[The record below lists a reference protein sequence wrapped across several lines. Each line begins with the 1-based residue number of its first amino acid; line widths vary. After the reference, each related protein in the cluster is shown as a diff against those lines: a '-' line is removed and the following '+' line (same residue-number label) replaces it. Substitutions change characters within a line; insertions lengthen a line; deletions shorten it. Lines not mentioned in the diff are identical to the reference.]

1 MSEDN
6 LTKTSRYTL
15 NTLRFVVAL
24 FLSSLTTPSVAYEHQ
39 DSLVNFVEYAED
51 VISRNRQENKPY
63 FLLFSAEWCHWCH
76 EFAEKTLA
84 RQDVADYL
92 NQHFINVFIDT
103 DIHNA
108 AYVKYWATGLP
119 YTVYLNPDGSLY
131 YQYSGTL
138 YGDNFLE
145 LLREVEAEVG
155 VGKYALGMESNYISY
170 EPPAGMD
177 ASHLPKMNDIFVQGV
192 LDNFDSSEFGL
203 GKGQK
208 SILPRTFLYLLENSD
223 AADHQQAVKWISKT
237 LERAVDRIYDPVEGG
252 FFRYA
257 EKRNWQIPHY
267 EKFAGLNAGTVLLLY
282 RINQL
287 SPSPGLKQAAD
298 KTLAYLTS
306 TLFDANT
313 GTFLNFQIADTYYY
327 SINRQQRES
336 TPKPR
341 VMDKIFTDH
350 LAMTLGYLI
359 QILEYSEDPELD
371 KKLRQSL
378 DFLTSMIVR
387 RDGMKRYYS
396 VTDRQWLLDSGMS
409 DYAHLAKLFTD
420 AAAYF
425 RDPRYSQVAGRVLQA
440 AVTDYYDRGKRIFI
454 DPRVDDST
462 NVEYLMEMNGLFAQ
476 SFIALDDSLEGS
488 GREIVESLIAYFSM
502 MGDPLEDRFWDA
514 VGWEFTEVYVPYLQA
529 LDSYLAIQNSES

>member
-6 LTKTSRYTL
+6 LAITSKFTM
-15 NTLRFVVAL
+15 NTLRLVVA
-24 FLSSLTTPSVAYEHQ
+24 FFVSSLISPSFAYEHQ
-39 DSLVNFVEYAED
+39 DSLVNFVEYSED
-51 VISRNRQENKPY
+51 VVAKNRSNKKPY

-76 EFAEKTLA
+76 EFSSNTLV

-92 NQHFINVFIDT
+92 NQNFVNVFIDT
-103 DIHNA
+103 DIHNS
-108 AYVKYWATGLP
+108 AYVKYRATGLP

-138 YGDNFLE
+138 YADSFLE
-145 LLREVEAEVG
+145 VVKQVVAEVG

-170 EPPAGMD
+170 EPPAGLD
-177 ASHLPKMNDIFVQGV
+177 AADLPIMPDIFIQGV
-192 LDNFDSSEFGL
+192 LDNFDPSEFGL

-208 SILPRTFLYLLENSD
+208 SILPRTFLYLLENAD
-223 AADHQQAVKWISKT
+223 APDHQQAVKWISQT

-282 RINQL
+282 RINRL

-306 TLFDANT
+306 TLFDAKT
-313 GTFLNFQIADTYYY
+313 GTFLSFQIADTYYY
-327 SINRQQRES
+327 SINRKQRES

-378 DFLTSMIVR
+378 DFLTSMIIR

-425 RDPRYSQVAGRVLQA
+425 RDPSYSQVAGRVLKA

-454 DPRVDDST
+454 DPRVDEST

-476 SFIALDDSLEGS
+476 SLIALDDSLGAS

-502 MGDPLEDRFWDA
+502 MGNPLEDRFWDA
-514 VGWEFTEVYVPYLQA
+514 VGWEFTEMYVPYLQA
-529 LDSYLAIQNSES
+529 LDSYLATRNSES